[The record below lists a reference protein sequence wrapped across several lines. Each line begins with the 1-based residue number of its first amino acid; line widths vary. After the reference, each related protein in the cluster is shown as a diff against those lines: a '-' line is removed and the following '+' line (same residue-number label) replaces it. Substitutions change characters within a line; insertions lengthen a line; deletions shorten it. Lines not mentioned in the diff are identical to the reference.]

1 MFDDLILNK
10 AMLLSAAWS
19 LVLFNRKPLLALLT
33 HSKVLCCQSVGS
45 VAIFADQRGGVA
57 LLAAV
62 VALPIGARYLADGGC
77 EDHLDAAC
85 VVPNCER
92 RRHNEGEKQRD
103 QPVIHRTRLQEN

>member
-1 MFDDLILNK
+1 MLMPIRRLHGDVTEFASKVRRALAFVAGSALSSIHTRQVTDD
-10 AMLLSAAWS
+10 
-19 LVLFNRKPLLALLT
+19 

-45 VAIFADQRGGVA
+45 VAIFADQGGGVA

-85 VVPNCER
+85 VVPNLVSGSR
-92 RRHNEGEKQRD
+92 
-103 QPVIHRTRLQEN
+103 